1 MDLAALEEIRQLKYR
16 YLRCVDL
23 KRWEEI
29 GDTFTAEAT
38 ASYGTPALGGKPISL
53 SGRDAIVSFL
63 RGRLGPEIITV
74 HFASQPEIILDG
86 SSAIDFSKFKG
97 KKILIVNTAS
107 KCGNTPQ
114 YADLEKLYEKY
125 KDKLVIVGFP
135 ANNFGSQEPGTNGEI
150 QEFCKKNY
158 GVSFPMA
165 EKVSVKGDDIHP
177 LFKYLVDEAKK
188 KGFDDPI
195 KWNFTKFL
203 LDEKGNLITVIHN
216 KVSPMSEEVTKY
228 LN

>member
-1 MDLAALEEIRQLKYR
+1 M
-16 YLRCVDL
+16 LRSAILSIFLISAVSLYDF
-23 KRWEEI
+23 KV
-29 GDTFTAEAT
+29 
-38 ASYGTPALGGKPISL
+38 PALTGG
-53 SGRDAIVSFL
+53 G
-63 RGRLGPEIITV
+63 T
-74 HFASQPEIILDG
+74 
-86 SSAIDFSKFKG
+86 IDFSKYKG

-114 YADLEKLYEKY
+114 YASLEKLYEKY

-135 ANNFGSQEPGTNGEI
+135 AINFGQQEPGTNGEI
-150 QEFCKKNY
+150 EEFCKKNY

-177 LFKYLVDEAKK
+177 LFKYLVSEAEK
-188 KGFDDPI
+188 KGFTDPI

-203 LDEKGNLITVIHN
+203 LDENGNLITVINN
-216 KVSPMSEEVTKY
+216 KVDPMSDEVTKY

>member
-1 MDLAALEEIRQLKYR
+1 MLRIALLAVA
-16 YLRCVDL
+16 
-23 KRWEEI
+23 
-29 GDTFTAEAT
+29 FAA
-38 ASYGTPALGGKPISL
+38 AISVYDFKVP
-53 SGRDAIVSFL
+53 G
-63 RGRLGPEIITV
+63 
-74 HFASQPEIILDG
+74 LDG
-86 SSAIDFSKFKG
+86 NSIDLSKYKG

-114 YADLEKLYEKY
+114 YEALEKLYEKY
-125 KDKLVIVGFP
+125 KDKLVIIGFP

-150 QEFCKKNY
+150 KEFCKKNY
-158 GVSFPMA
+158 GVTFPMA

-177 LFKYLVDEAKK
+177 LFKYLVGEAEKM
-188 KGFDDPI
+188 GIQDPI

-203 LDEKGNLITVIHN
+203 LDENGKLITVINN